1 MFFLHALSPLPA
13 FCPRFAIIF
22 CEDAGIA
29 VCDKPGLLLTDNGQ
43 ALCGAFLQEA
53 GRLQRRCIARHS
65 AVLSLA
71 LQ

>member
-1 MFFLHALSPLPA
+1 MRTSS
-13 FCPRFAIIF
+13 C
-22 CEDAGIA
+22 IA

-43 ALCGAFLQEA
+43 ALCGAPLQVVA